1 MSILILS
8 IVISVILVI
17 TILAVVIYLQHK
29 NILNKRSFLFVPL
42 GLLAMLLLLTECFIT
57 INANEVGIVYHEFGG
72 LQEEVKEEG
81 FQSKSIF
88 EHITRISTS
97 NRTSQVKIDAQT
109 IDSSYATFN
118 ITIIYRVEASNAG
131 KFYKST
137 NSVEISQQQLS
148 SLVKEALQSS
158 TIKYEIYSIL
168 GDKLEEVRVDF
179 TDDLKQI
186 MYDRYNITLI
196 STSFDEIDAGTR
208 IEEIIK
214 NKAEALQQI
223 EIAEAEK
230 QKAAIDAETKKIQ
243 AEADASVEKIK
254 AEAEAEIVK
263 IAAEAEAYKV
273 KQEKSAFV
281 SCFLLL
287 DSIDNI
293 YQKYQSSLTYEQCS
307 EIVLQTI
314 FFEKWNGELPEVL
327 TSDSLS
333 SLIGSLING
342 A

>member
-8 IVISVILVI
+8 IILSI
-17 TILAVVIYLQHK
+17 TLMLGIFIVVLYFQHK
-29 NILNKRSFLFVPL
+29 GRLNKRAFMFVPL
-42 GLLAMLLLLTECFIT
+42 GLLAMLLLLSECFVT
-57 INANEVGIVYHEFGG
+57 IKANEVGIVYDEFGG
-72 LQEEVKEEG
+72 LQEEVKYEG
-81 FQSKSIF
+81 FQTKSIF
-88 EHITRISTS
+88 QHITRISTS
-97 NRTSQVKIDAQT
+97 NRTAQIKIDAQT
-109 IDSSYATFN
+109 VDSSFATFS
-118 ITIIYRVEASNAG
+118 ITIIYKVEAANAG

-158 TIKYEIYSIL
+158 SIKYEIYSIL

-179 TDDLKQI
+179 TENLKEI
-186 MYDRYNITLI
+186 IFERYNITLI

-230 QKAAIDAETKKIQ
+230 QKATIDAETKKIQ
-243 AEADASVEKIK
+243 AEAEAAVEKIK

-263 IAAEAEAYKV
+263 IAADAEAYKV
-273 KQEKSAFV
+273 EKEKTAIIEMI
-281 SCFLLL
+281 
-287 DSIDNI
+287 DSI
-293 YQKYQSSLTYEQCS
+293 YQQYNSSLTYEQCS

-314 FFEKWNGELPEVL
+314 FFDKWNGELPEVL

-342 A
+342 SN

>member
-8 IVISVILVI
+8 IILSI
-17 TILAVVIYLQHK
+17 TLMLGIFIVVLYFQHK
-29 NILNKRSFLFVPL
+29 GRVNKRAFMFVPL
-42 GLLAMLLLLTECFIT
+42 GLLAMLLLLSECFVT
-57 INANEVGIVYHEFGG
+57 IKANEVGIVYDEFGG
-72 LQEEVKEEG
+72 LQEEVKYEG
-81 FQSKSIF
+81 FQTKSIF
-88 EHITRISTS
+88 QHITRISTS

-109 IDSSYATFN
+109 IDSSFATFS
-118 ITIIYRVEASNAG
+118 ITIIYKVEAANAG

-158 TIKYEIYSIL
+158 SIKYEIYSIL

-179 TDDLKQI
+179 TENLKEI
-186 MYDRYNITLI
+186 IFERYNITLI

-230 QKAAIDAETKKIQ
+230 QKATIDAETKKIQ
-243 AEADASVEKIK
+243 AEAEAAVEKIK

-263 IAAEAEAYKV
+263 IAADAEAYKV
-273 KQEKSAFV
+273 EKEKTAIIEMI
-281 SCFLLL
+281 
-287 DSIDNI
+287 DSI
-293 YQKYQSSLTYEQCS
+293 YQQYNSSLTYEQCS

-314 FFEKWNGELPEVL
+314 FFDKWNGELPEVL

-342 A
+342 SN

>member
-8 IVISVILVI
+8 IILSI
-17 TILAVVIYLQHK
+17 TLMLGIFIVVLYFQHK
-29 NILNKRSFLFVPL
+29 GRLNKRAFMFVPL
-42 GLLAMLLLLTECFIT
+42 GLLAMLLLLSECFVT
-57 INANEVGIVYHEFGG
+57 IKANEVGIVYDEFGG
-72 LQEEVKEEG
+72 LQEEVKYEG
-81 FQSKSIF
+81 FQTKSIF
-88 EHITRISTS
+88 QHITRISTS
-97 NRTSQVKIDAQT
+97 NRTSQIKIDAQT
-109 IDSSYATFN
+109 IDSSFATFS
-118 ITIIYRVEASNAG
+118 ITIIYKVEASNAG

-158 TIKYEIYSIL
+158 SIKYEIYSIL

-179 TDDLKQI
+179 TENLKEI
-186 MYDRYNITLI
+186 IFERYNITLI

-230 QKAAIDAETKKIQ
+230 QKATIDAETKKIQ
-243 AEADASVEKIK
+243 AEAEAAVEKIK

-263 IAAEAEAYKV
+263 IAADAEAYKV
-273 KQEKSAFV
+273 EKEKSAIIEMI
-281 SCFLLL
+281 
-287 DSIDNI
+287 DSI
-293 YQKYQSSLTYEQCS
+293 YQQYNSSLTYEQCS

-314 FFEKWNGELPEVL
+314 FFDKWNGELPEVL

-333 SLIGSLING
+333 SLIGSLISGSN
-342 A
+342 

>member
-8 IVISVILVI
+8 IILSI
-17 TILAVVIYLQHK
+17 TLMLGIFIVVLYFQHK
-29 NILNKRSFLFVPL
+29 GRLNKRAFMFVPV
-42 GLLAMLLLLTECFIT
+42 GLLAMLLLLSECFVT
-57 INANEVGIVYHEFGG
+57 IKANEVGIVYDEFGG
-72 LQEEVKEEG
+72 LQEEVKYEG
-81 FQSKSIF
+81 FQTKSIF
-88 EHITRISTS
+88 QHITRISTS
-97 NRTSQVKIDAQT
+97 NRTAQIKIDAQT

-118 ITIIYRVEASNAG
+118 ITIIYKVEAANAG

-158 TIKYEIYSIL
+158 SIKYEIYSIL

-179 TDDLKQI
+179 TENLKEI
-186 MYDRYNITLI
+186 IFERYNITLI

-230 QKAAIDAETKKIQ
+230 QKALIDAETKKIQ
-243 AEADASVEKIK
+243 AEAEAAVEKIK

-263 IAAEAEAYKV
+263 IAADAEAYKV
-273 KQEKSAFV
+273 EKEKSAIIEMI
-281 SCFLLL
+281 
-287 DSIDNI
+287 DSI
-293 YQKYQSSLTYEQCS
+293 YQQYNSSLTYEQCS

-314 FFEKWNGELPEVL
+314 FFDKWNGELPEVL

-342 A
+342 SN

>member
-8 IVISVILVI
+8 IILSI
-17 TILAVVIYLQHK
+17 TLMLGIFIVVLYFQHK
-29 NILNKRSFLFVPL
+29 GRLNKRAFMFVPL
-42 GLLAMLLLLTECFIT
+42 GLLAMLLLLSECFVT
-57 INANEVGIVYHEFGG
+57 IKANEVGIVYDEFGG
-72 LQEEVKEEG
+72 LQEEVKYEG
-81 FQSKSIF
+81 FQTKSIF
-88 EHITRISTS
+88 QHITRISTS
-97 NRTSQVKIDAQT
+97 NRTAQIKIDAQT
-109 IDSSYATFN
+109 VDSSFATFS
-118 ITIIYRVEASNAG
+118 ITIIYKVEAGNAG

-158 TIKYEIYSIL
+158 SIKYEIYSIL

-179 TDDLKQI
+179 TENLKEI
-186 MYDRYNITLI
+186 IFERYNITLI

-230 QKAAIDAETKKIQ
+230 QKASIDAETKKIQ
-243 AEADASVEKIK
+243 AEAEAAVEKIK

-263 IAAEAEAYKV
+263 IAADAEAYKV
-273 KQEKSAFV
+273 EKEKSAIIEMI
-281 SCFLLL
+281 
-287 DSIDNI
+287 DSI
-293 YQKYQSSLTYEQCS
+293 YQQYNSSLTYEQCS

-314 FFEKWNGELPEVL
+314 FFDKWNGELPEVL

-342 A
+342 SN

>member
-8 IVISVILVI
+8 IILSI
-17 TILAVVIYLQHK
+17 TLMLGIFIVVLYFQHK
-29 NILNKRSFLFVPL
+29 GRVNKRAFMFVPL
-42 GLLAMLLLLTECFIT
+42 GLLAMLLLLSECFVT
-57 INANEVGIVYHEFGG
+57 IKANEVGIVYDEFGG
-72 LQEEVKEEG
+72 LQEEVKYEG
-81 FQSKSIF
+81 FQTKSIF
-88 EHITRISTS
+88 QHITRISTS
-97 NRTSQVKIDAQT
+97 NRTSQIKIDAQT
-109 IDSSYATFN
+109 VDSSFATFS
-118 ITIIYRVEASNAG
+118 ITIIYKVEAANAG

-158 TIKYEIYSIL
+158 SIKYEIYSIL

-179 TDDLKQI
+179 TENLKEI
-186 MYDRYNITLI
+186 IFERYNITLI

-230 QKAAIDAETKKIQ
+230 QKATIDAETKKIQ
-243 AEADASVEKIK
+243 AEAEAAVEKIK
-254 AEAEAEIVK
+254 AEAEAEIVR
-263 IAAEAEAYKV
+263 IAADAEAYKV
-273 KQEKSAFV
+273 EKEKSAIIEMI
-281 SCFLLL
+281 
-287 DSIDNI
+287 DSI
-293 YQKYQSSLTYEQCS
+293 YQQYNSSLTYEQCS

-314 FFEKWNGELPEVL
+314 FFDKWNGELPEVL

-342 A
+342 SN

>member
-8 IVISVILVI
+8 IILSI
-17 TILAVVIYLQHK
+17 TLMIGIFIVVLYFQHK
-29 NILNKRSFLFVPL
+29 GRLNKRAFMFVPL
-42 GLLAMLLLLTECFIT
+42 GLLAMLLLLSECFVT
-57 INANEVGIVYHEFGG
+57 IKANEVGIVYDEFGG
-72 LQEEVKEEG
+72 LQEEVKYEG
-81 FQSKSIF
+81 FQTKSIF
-88 EHITRISTS
+88 QHITRISTS
-97 NRTSQVKIDAQT
+97 NRTSQIKIDAQT
-109 IDSSYATFN
+109 VDSSFATFS
-118 ITIIYRVEASNAG
+118 ITIIYKVEAGNAG

-158 TIKYEIYSIL
+158 SIKYEIYSIL

-179 TDDLKQI
+179 TENLKEI
-186 MYDRYNITLI
+186 IFERYNITLI

-230 QKAAIDAETKKIQ
+230 QKATIDAETKKIQ
-243 AEADASVEKIK
+243 AEAEAAVEKIK

-263 IAAEAEAYKV
+263 IAADAEAYKV
-273 KQEKSAFV
+273 EKEKSAIIEMI
-281 SCFLLL
+281 
-287 DSIDNI
+287 DSI
-293 YQKYQSSLTYEQCS
+293 YQQYNSSLTYEQCS

-314 FFEKWNGELPEVL
+314 FFDKWNGELPEVL

-342 A
+342 SN

>member
-8 IVISVILVI
+8 IILSI
-17 TILAVVIYLQHK
+17 TLMLGIFIVVLYFQHK
-29 NILNKRSFLFVPL
+29 GRVNKRAFMFVPL
-42 GLLAMLLLLTECFIT
+42 GLLAMLILLSECFVT
-57 INANEVGIVYHEFGG
+57 IKANEVGIVYDEFGG
-72 LQEEVKEEG
+72 LQEEVKYEG
-81 FQSKSIF
+81 FQTKSIF
-88 EHITRISTS
+88 QHITRISTS
-97 NRTSQVKIDAQT
+97 NRTSQIKIDAQT
-109 IDSSYATFN
+109 VDSSFATFS
-118 ITIIYRVEASNAG
+118 ITIIYKVEAANAG

-158 TIKYEIYSIL
+158 SIKYEIYSIL

-179 TDDLKQI
+179 TENLKEI
-186 MYDRYNITLI
+186 IFERYNITLI

-230 QKAAIDAETKKIQ
+230 QKATIDAETKKIQ
-243 AEADASVEKIK
+243 AEAEAAVEKIK

-263 IAAEAEAYKV
+263 IAADAEAYKV
-273 KQEKSAFV
+273 EKEKSAIIEMI
-281 SCFLLL
+281 
-287 DSIDNI
+287 DSI
-293 YQKYQSSLTYEQCS
+293 YQQYNSSLTYEQCS

-314 FFEKWNGELPEVL
+314 FFDKWNGELPEVL

-342 A
+342 SN